1 MGMGRKTP
9 ILSPLVPGPPRPPGP
24 SKERARGWQ
33 AVDQCPLPP
42 PSQCY
47 FKHHL
52 MFDAHLFGLI
62 CNILVQFL
70 SSYKHSRSSSNVS
83 FNVINIVLIMLSTFL
98 NSILFSSKLVRCYRT
113 LTLFVCI
120 RLTYG
125 KNSLYVFYHSQ
136 GPIEDI

>member
-1 MGMGRKTP
+1 MGMGMKTP
-9 ILSPLVPGPPRPPGP
+9 ILSPLVPGPPPA
-24 SKERARGWQ
+24 KERARGRQ
-33 AVDQCPLPP
+33 AVDQWPLPP

-62 CNILVQFL
+62 FNILVQFL
-70 SSYKHSRSSSNVS
+70 SSYKHSRSSSNIVL
-83 FNVINIVLIMLSTFL
+83 FNVVTIVLFMLSTFF
-98 NSILFSSKLVRCYRT
+98 NSILFRSKLVRCCRT
-113 LTLFVCI
+113 LALFVSI